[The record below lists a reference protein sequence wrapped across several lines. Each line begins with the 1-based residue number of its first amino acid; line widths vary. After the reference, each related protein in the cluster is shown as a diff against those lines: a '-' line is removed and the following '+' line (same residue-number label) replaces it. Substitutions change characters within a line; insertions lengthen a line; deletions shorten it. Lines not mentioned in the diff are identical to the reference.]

1 MSASRRL
8 LVVSLMLLPACSEA
22 PRSTP
27 ALDGDAETGRAL
39 LRQFGCG
46 QCHAIPGVA
55 TANGTAGPPLD
66 RIARRV
72 YLGGV
77 ASNTPQNMVHF
88 IRDPQAFDPQS
99 MMPNLGVSE
108 PHARDMT
115 AYLYTLH

>member
-1 MSASRRL
+1 MV
-8 LVVSLMLLPACSEA
+8 LVLLPACTE
-22 PRSTP
+22 TP
-27 ALDGDAETGRAL
+27 PSPIAEGDVESGRAL

-55 TANGTAGPPLD
+55 TAAGTAGPPLD

-77 ASNTPQNMVHF
+77 APNTPQNMMQF
-88 IRDPQAFDPQS
+88 IRDPQSFDPQS
-99 MMPNLGVSE
+99 MMPNLDVSE

-115 AYLYTLH
+115 AYLYSLR